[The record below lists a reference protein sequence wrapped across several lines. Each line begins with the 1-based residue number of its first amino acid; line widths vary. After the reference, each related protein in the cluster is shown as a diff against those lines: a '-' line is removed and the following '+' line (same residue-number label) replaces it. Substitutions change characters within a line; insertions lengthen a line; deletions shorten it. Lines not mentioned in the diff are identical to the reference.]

1 MIKIEVTGNSIP
13 EVADKLLAIGASLR
27 STAAEGWSAPKHTV
41 VGAEVAEDKAAR
53 VMVTKSNSAKAEV
66 AKEAPVDPTPAP
78 KSAPAAT
85 VSESQPTTTEPSST
99 RAPASNTGATAADV
113 LSSQPTTKEPS
124 TTPAPAP
131 SASEDEELEVVDL
144 PIAPPADEID
154 LRALVLKVVE
164 TRGKPFMEGILT
176 SFGVVK
182 ASHVEAARLPELV
195 ARCLEAL
202 GK

>member
-27 STAAEGWSAPKHTV
+27 STASNAADDAAREALQAKRD
-41 VGAEVAEDKAAR
+41 AANEDKAAR
-53 VMVTKSNSAKAEV
+53 VMVTNKKEV
-66 AKEAPVDPTPAP
+66 AEAASVDPTSFT
-78 KSAPAAT
+78 SAI
-85 VSESQPTTTEPSST
+85 
-99 RAPASNTGATAADV
+99 AADV

-164 TRGKPFMEGILT
+164 TRGKPFMEGILS

>member
-27 STAAEGWSAPKHTV
+27 STATEGWSAPKHTM
-41 VGAEVAEDKAAR
+41 VGQEVAEA
-53 VMVTKSNSAKAEV
+53 
-66 AKEAPVDPTPAP
+66 APVDPTLNRPTSDASVTSPDTSSDTPRSLAP

-85 VSESQPTTTEPSST
+85 VSESQPTTTETSS
-99 RAPASNTGATAADV
+99 
-113 LSSQPTTKEPS
+113 
-124 TTPAPAP
+124 TPAPAA

-164 TRGKPFMEGILT
+164 TRGKPFMEGILS

-182 ASHVEAARLPELV
+182 ASHVGPARLPELV

-202 GK
+202 SK